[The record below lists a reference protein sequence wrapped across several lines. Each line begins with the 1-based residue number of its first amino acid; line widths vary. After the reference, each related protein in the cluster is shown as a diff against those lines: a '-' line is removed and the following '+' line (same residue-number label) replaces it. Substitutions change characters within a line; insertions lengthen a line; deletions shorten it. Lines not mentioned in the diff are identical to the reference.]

1 MIRSAARCMFCAGVS
16 WIAASTAFADGQIEI
31 VRGTEVE
38 THTIGSGSVGGR
50 GPSVDVET
58 RSYSMSPTE
67 RQRIRSCVDQVI
79 RIYRDVLGVKVPF
92 DFDIDLTVQGDARK
106 YRRETRNRPI
116 LGYYRHSDREAVVS
130 GKTNRAQVRY
140 TAVHESSHAILMD
153 QAPYVPAWL
162 NEGLAEYFNLI
173 EVDGSGARIPS
184 QYERAETL
192 AEITHGGGW
201 PLETLFSMSAA
212 QWTSLDL
219 ETTQLAYAQGWSLA
233 YFFMNSESGR
243 RELRALIAEFE
254 KPGTELDS
262 VKFIERIHPGGVKA
276 LEKQWRSWLQRS
288 RSSHRY

>member
-1 MIRSAARCMFCAGVS
+1 MIRSVARCMLCAGVS

-162 NEGLAEYFNLI
+162 NEGARGVLQPDRGRWVGCAHPESVRARGSARGDHAWRRLAARDAVLDERSP
-173 EVDGSGARIPS
+173 VDVARPRDDAARV
-184 QYERAETL
+184 RAGLVARLLLHE
-192 AEITHGGGW
+192 
-201 PLETLFSMSAA
+201 
-212 QWTSLDL
+212 Q
-219 ETTQLAYAQGWSLA
+219 
-233 YFFMNSESGR
+233 
-243 RELRALIAEFE
+243 
-254 KPGTELDS
+254 
-262 VKFIERIHPGGVKA
+262 RIGPA
-276 LEKQWRSWLQRS
+276 
-288 RSSHRY
+288 